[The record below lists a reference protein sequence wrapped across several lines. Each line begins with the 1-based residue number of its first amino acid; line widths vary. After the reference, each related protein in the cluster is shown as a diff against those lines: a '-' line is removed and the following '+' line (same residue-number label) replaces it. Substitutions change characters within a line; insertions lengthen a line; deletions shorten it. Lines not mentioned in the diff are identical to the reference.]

1 MVTISR
7 KDLERL
13 AIAFGIADF
22 FSGGKLTAPI
32 GNAARKA
39 LIKAAPAIGRGVLR
53 YGPTVAI
60 TAARVTPTPLAAA
73 ATGAA
78 IVANRERIRDAAGNV
93 YERVQPAASE
103 YLSGVGERAKDF
115 ITDPRGYSESIGV
128 DFDPFRPIVGRPP
141 GTIAFPKR
149 KKPSKFNQAIKKGMS
164 IVKGSTS
171 YGKKGTINNA
181 KKAFAAVTKA
191 ASRVNKGRKAP
202 VKGIQRKL
210 HQAMSKIL
218 PKKKKQTKK
227 KTKID
232 IKVKGRDY

>member
-39 LIKAAPAIGRGVLR
+39 LVKAAPAIGRGILR
-53 YGPTVAI
+53 YGPTVAV

-78 IVANRERIRDAAGNV
+78 IVANRRRIADAAGNI
-93 YERVQPAASE
+93 YEEVAPAVQQYGA
-103 YLSGVGERAKDF
+103 GVVERAM
-115 ITDPRGYSESIGV
+115 DPETYAIQGPTPETMQLQQLG
-128 DFDPFRPIVGRPP
+128 IVPSSPRNL
-141 GTIAFPKR
+141 R
-149 KKPSKFNQAIKKGMS
+149 KKVRSKFNQAVSRGMS

-171 YGKKGTINNA
+171 FGKKGTINNA
-181 KKAFAAVTKA
+181 KKAFSTVTKV
-191 ASRVNKGRKAP
+191 ASGVSKGRKAP
-202 VKGIQRKL
+202 KSGIRRKL
-210 HQAMSKIL
+210 HTAISKIL
-218 PKKKKQTKK
+218 PKKKKTAPKRK
-227 KTKID
+227 KID
-232 IKVKGRDY
+232 ITVYKGG

>member
-39 LIKAAPAIGRGVLR
+39 LVKAAPAIGRGILR
-53 YGPTVAI
+53 YGPTVAV

-78 IVANRERIRDAAGNV
+78 IVANRRRIADAAGNI
-93 YERVQPAASE
+93 YEEVAPAVQQYGA
-103 YLSGVGERAKDF
+103 GVVERAM
-115 ITDPRGYSESIGV
+115 DPETYAIQGPTPETMQLQQLG
-128 DFDPFRPIVGRPP
+128 IVPSSPRNL
-141 GTIAFPKR
+141 R
-149 KKPSKFNQAIKKGMS
+149 KKVKSKFNQAVSKGMS

-171 YGKKGTINNA
+171 FGKKGTINNA
-181 KKAFAAVTKA
+181 KKAFSTVTKV
-191 ASRVNKGRKAP
+191 ASGVSKGRKAP
-202 VKGIQRKL
+202 KSGIRRKL
-210 HQAMSKIL
+210 HTAISKIL
-218 PKKKKQTKK
+218 PKKKKTAPKRK
-227 KTKID
+227 KID
-232 IKVKGRDY
+232 ITVYKGG

>member
-39 LIKAAPAIGRGVLR
+39 LVKAAPAIGRGILR
-53 YGPTVAI
+53 YGPTVAV

-78 IVANRERIRDAAGNV
+78 IVANRRRIADAAGNI
-93 YERVQPAASE
+93 YEEVAPAVQQYGA
-103 YLSGVGERAKDF
+103 GVVERAM
-115 ITDPRGYSESIGV
+115 DPETYAIQGPTPETMQLQQLG
-128 DFDPFRPIVGRPP
+128 IVPSSPRNL
-141 GTIAFPKR
+141 R
-149 KKPSKFNQAIKKGMS
+149 KKVRSKFNQAVSKGMS

-171 YGKKGTINNA
+171 FGKKGTINNA
-181 KKAFAAVTKA
+181 KKAFSTVTKV
-191 ASRVNKGRKAP
+191 ASGVSKGRKAP
-202 VKGIQRKL
+202 KSGIRRKL
-210 HQAMSKIL
+210 HTAISKIL
-218 PKKKKQTKK
+218 PKKKKTAPKRK
-227 KTKID
+227 KID
-232 IKVKGRDY
+232 ITVYRGG